1 MDKTHPKK
9 GYIRIISF
17 LSFLSI
23 LLVVWGSVNM
33 VRAQK
38 YQRQS
43 QISSERAISE
53 LCESIDNITV
63 SLQKGIYCNSETSL
77 SDVSAK
83 LAQSSSSAK
92 VSLSSITDEEMI
104 TDEIYKFLSQVGDF
118 TAYLVRKAETGEKLS
133 NEERAVI
140 EKLYKYSSSLSDGLG
155 KVRSGYFDNTVV
167 LEKKLSNL
175 SLSEEETTLFSD
187 SMNDAEQSLA
197 DYPTLVYDGPFSDS
211 VLEKDAQFIK
221 AKDEITSKEAKELAS
236 KYLSCDINSV
246 RQDSDENSKISLYCF
261 TAGEK
266 TVGITKRGGYLCYMT
281 NPDYSGA
288 STISEE
294 EATKRAKKYLS
305 DIGYPNMKESYYAD
319 YDGVCTINF
328 AYLENGIIF
337 YPDLIKV
344 GVALDTGKIV
354 SIDARS
360 FIMNHSERTLPKIEI
375 SLKKAQKKLAGNLT
389 LLGSQTALIP
399 TDYGK
404 EKLCYEFHCVD
415 SGKQEVLIYVDVQTG
430 EEVNILLLIY
440 ADGGTLTR

>member
-1 MDKTHPKK
+1 MDKIHTKRK
-9 GYIRIISF
+9 YIRVISF

-23 LLVVWGSVNM
+23 FLVVWGSVNM

-77 SDVSAK
+77 SDVSKK
-83 LAQSSSSAK
+83 LAQSSASAK
-92 VSLSSITDEEMI
+92 VSLSAITDEEMI

-118 TAYLVRKAETGEKLS
+118 TSYLVRKIEAGEKLTDS
-133 NEERAVI
+133 ERSII

-155 KVRSGYFDNTVV
+155 KVRGGYFDNTVV
-167 LEKKLSNL
+167 LEKSLSNL
-175 SLSEEETTLFSD
+175 SLSKEETTLFSNG
-187 SMNDAEQSLA
+187 MNDAEQSLD

-221 AKDEITSKEAKELAS
+221 SKDEITSKEAKEIAS
-236 KYLSCDINSV
+236 KYLGCEISSV
-246 RQDSDENSKISLYCF
+246 RQDSDENSRIPLYCF

-266 TVGITKRGGYLCYMT
+266 SVGITKRGGFLCYMT
-281 NPDYSGA
+281 NPDYSGEA
-288 STISEE
+288 TISEK
-294 EATKRAKKYLS
+294 EATKRAAKYLS
-305 DIGYPNMKESYYAD
+305 DIGYPSMKESYYAD

-328 AYLENGIIF
+328 AYRENGVTF

-344 GVALDTGKIV
+344 SVALDTGKVV
-354 SIDARS
+354 SVDARS
-360 FIMNHSERTLPKIEI
+360 FILNHSERTLPEVKV
-375 SLKKAQKKLAGNLT
+375 SLKKAQKRLADNLT

-415 SGKQEVLIYVDVQTG
+415 SEKQEVLIYVDVQTG
-430 EEVNILLLIY
+430 EEDNILLLVY